1 MARPDPALSALGEQ
15 VAKGSV
21 AGRRDRYE
29 REVVALIRAV
39 HRLTRRRTYAET
51 TVSEILDEAKLST
64 RAFYRHFSSKDE
76 LLVAVF
82 EYETALV
89 VDQLATAIDGAGDA
103 AARFDRWLDWYL
115 SLLSD
120 PRRLSRFIVLQ
131 QEHDRLARDHRARMG
146 RLDQRRD
153 AVLVEVLALG
163 VADGS
168 LPGAD
173 PARDAPV
180 IHALVTGTLRRVAT
194 GEKQDADEVRRQLRR
209 FCDPA
214 LRRPLGL

>member
-1 MARPDPALSALGEQ
+1 VARPDPALSALGEQ
-15 VAKGSV
+15 VAKGAV

-51 TVSEILDEAKLST
+51 TVAEILDEAELST
-64 RAFYRHFSSKDE
+64 RAFYRHFNSKDE

-89 VDQLATAIDGAGDA
+89 VDQLAAAVSGAGDA
-103 AARFDRWLDWYL
+103 AARFERWLDWYL
-115 SLLSD
+115 SLLTD
-120 PRRLSRFIVLQ
+120 ARRLARFIVLQ
-131 QEHDRLARDHRARMG
+131 QEHDRLARDHRLRMSQ
-146 RLDQRRD
+146 LDERRD
-153 AVLVEVLALG
+153 AVLVQILQLG
-163 VADGS
+163 VEDGS

-173 PARDAPV
+173 PDDDAPV

-194 GEKQDADEVRRQLRR
+194 GDGWDADHVRRRLRR
-209 FCDPA
+209 FCDPV
-214 LRRPLGL
+214 LHGR

>member
-1 MARPDPALSALGEQ
+1 VARPDPALAALGEQ

-51 TVSEILDEAKLST
+51 TVSEILDEAK
-64 RAFYRHFSSKDE
+64 
-76 LLVAVF
+76 
-82 EYETALV
+82 
-89 VDQLATAIDGAGDA
+89 LATAIDGAGDA

-146 RLDQRRD
+146 QLDQRRD
-153 AVLVEVLALG
+153 AVLVEILALG
-163 VADGS
+163 VTDGS

-194 GEKQDADEVRRQLRR
+194 GEKQDADEVRRRLRR

-214 LRRPLGL
+214 LRRPAGL